1 MYVHY
6 GNTAILLIYII
17 SGFFEFSS
25 ILILQKR
32 KKEEKTTQACLDP
45 DGFPDPSTNI
55 AICFLYTKFKHQLYF
70 IISNNAE
77 LAYSRQV
84 T

>member
-32 KKEEKTTQACLDP
+32 KKEEKTTQARLDP

-55 AICFLYTKFKHQLYF
+55 AIC
-70 IISNNAE
+70 
-77 LAYSRQV
+77 
-84 T
+84 